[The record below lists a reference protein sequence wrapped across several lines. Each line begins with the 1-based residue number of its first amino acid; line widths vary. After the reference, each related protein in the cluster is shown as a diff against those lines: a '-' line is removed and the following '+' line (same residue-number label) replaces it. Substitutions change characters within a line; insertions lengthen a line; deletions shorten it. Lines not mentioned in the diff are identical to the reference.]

1 MNDTFTAVL
10 DFSVVG
16 LPVFMQGTVGYP
28 KQFFTNIGHLGMQA
42 SHLRGIAFFNT
53 GLTINTNQLHVTDFV
68 QSLQIALRKSN
79 PGC

>member
-10 DFSVVG
+10 DFSVVS
-16 LPVFMQGTVGYP
+16 LPVFMQGAAGQAQY
-28 KQFFTNIGHLGMQA
+28 FFADIGHLGMQA
-42 SHLRGIAFFNT
+42 SHLRGIAFFYS
-53 GLTINTNQLHVTDFV
+53 GFSINSNQLHETDFV